1 MNNNED
7 FNYLCRN
14 TLDART
20 MSLKSIKSHLK
31 KKNSIHISHFVHL
44 KIYIL
49 FKSFKN
55 ILKF

>member
-20 MSLKSIKSHLK
+20 MSSKSIESHLK
-31 KKNSIHISHFVHL
+31 KKIQFTFHTLLI
-44 KIYIL
+44 
-49 FKSFKN
+49 
-55 ILKF
+55 